1 MKNMR
6 GNCGMK
12 VRKFLLHTGLIITIL
27 ISIIFSALI
36 WFNPA
41 MLQHDSKETTNTGE
55 STTSVSKRTL
65 SDIFLP
71 LQATYNVN
79 DAQYQL
85 PSSEDYLIGKVWKV
99 MKKWNSVS
107 TSMKSY
113 KNETDYLTFL
123 NQNNVL
129 LLNYNSPITVK
140 IFNKVFSQK
149 IKSIQSFK
157 FNRIMIPTEG
167 SNYIYLM
174 NDQARKVCKVV
185 VNNAKSIKK
194 IQTYLK
200 SNSVENNK
208 VEIDYYLLN
217 NKIVNFYVNS
227 VQLSKY
233 SYLYNK
239 TNISSYVSELLNP
252 SGQTS
257 ISTKLQ
263 KNKTIYLDGSDNRLT
278 LNDTTGAVQYENYS
292 ALDYYDEASSGKI
305 RTQRLNYYTH
315 LTESLNQLNKIGVAP
330 DNLRFDE
337 VNSEDGTV
345 TYRSYIAGFPII
357 GDDNYGTYKIKLM
370 STGGKEYN
378 FSLNSLQVSVPS
390 SQYKEDLPS
399 TYTVLRELENKGY
412 ALSKIKDIRVA
423 YKWQKNQSSS
433 LVIDMIP
440 TYYVYTDGRW
450 SELDDLLSTN

>member
-1 MKNMR
+1 
-6 GNCGMK
+6 MK
-12 VRKFLLHTGLIITIL
+12 VRRILLHIGLIITIL
-27 ISIIFSALI
+27 ISIFFSALI

-55 STTSVSKRTL
+55 NNTSVSKKTL
-65 SDIFLP
+65 SDVFLP
-71 LQATYNVN
+71 LQVTYNEDN
-79 DAQYQL
+79 LQYQI
-85 PSSEDYLIGKVWKV
+85 PSSKDYLIGKVWKV
-99 MKKWNSVS
+99 MKKWDSSSVS
-107 TSMKSY
+107 MKTY

-123 NQNNVL
+123 KQNNML

-140 IFNKVFSQK
+140 IFNKVFLQK
-149 IKSIQSFK
+149 IKGIENFK
-157 FNRIMIPTEG
+157 FNRIMIPV
-167 SNYIYLM
+167 SNGKYLYLL
-174 NDQARKVCKVV
+174 NDQTKEVCTVTLSKM
-185 VNNAKSIKK
+185 KGTK

-200 SNSVENNK
+200 SKDVDNVK
-208 VEIDYYLLN
+208 VEVDYYPLN
-217 NKIVNFYVNS
+217 NKIINFYVGS
-227 VQLSKY
+227 VQFPKY

-278 LNDTTGAVQYENYS
+278 LNDTTSAIQYENYA
-292 ALDYYDEASSGKI
+292 ALDYFDEANSGKVK
-305 RTQRLNYYTH
+305 TQKLDYYTH
-315 LTESLNQLNKIGVAP
+315 LKESLEELNIIGTTP

-337 VNSEDGTV
+337 INAEDGTV

-357 GDDNYGTYKIKLM
+357 SDDNYGSYQIKLM

-378 FSLNSLQVSVPS
+378 LSLNSLQVPVPS
-390 SQYKEDLPS
+390 SQYKQSLPS

-412 ALSKIKDIRVA
+412 STNKIKDIRVA

-433 LVIDMIP
+433 LVVDLIP
-440 TYYVYTDGRW
+440 TYYVYLDGHW
-450 SELDDLLSTN
+450 SELDTLLTGN

>member
-1 MKNMR
+1 
-6 GNCGMK
+6 MK
-12 VRKFLLHTGLIITIL
+12 VRRILLHTGLIITII
-27 ISIIFSALI
+27 ISILFSALI

-41 MLQHDSKETTNTGE
+41 MLQHDSKETTDTGE
-55 STTSVSKRTL
+55 NTTSVSKKTL

-79 DAQYQL
+79 DLQYQL
-85 PSSEDYLIGKVWKV
+85 PSSEDYLIGKVSKI
-99 MKKWNSVS
+99 MKNWNSGS
-107 TSMKSY
+107 TSIKSY
-113 KNETDYLTFL
+113 KSETDYLTFL
-123 NQNNVL
+123 KQNNVL

-149 IKSIQSFK
+149 INGIQNFK
-157 FNRIMIPTEG
+157 FNRIMIPVKNG
-167 SNYIYLM
+167 SYLYLM
-174 NDQARKVCKVV
+174 NDQTRAVCKVV
-185 VNNAKSIKK
+185 VNNMKSVKK

-200 SNSVENNK
+200 SNSLEKNK
-208 VEIDYYLLN
+208 VEIDYYQLN
-217 NKIVNFYVNS
+217 NKIINFYVNS
-227 VQLSKY
+227 VQFPKY

-257 ISTKLQ
+257 ITTKLQ

-278 LNDTTGAVQYENYS
+278 LNDTTSAVQYENYS
-292 ALDYYDEASSGKI
+292 ALDYYDDAGSGKI
-305 RTQRLNYYTH
+305 RTQKLNYYTH

-337 VNSEDGTV
+337 ANSDDGTV

-357 GDDNYGTYKIKLM
+357 SDDNYGTYKIKLM

-378 FSLNSLQVSVPS
+378 FSLNSLQVPVPS
-390 SQYKEDLPS
+390 SQYKENLPS

-412 ALSKIKDIRVA
+412 TLNKIKDIRVA
-423 YKWQKNQSSS
+423 YKWQKNQSSK
-433 LVIDMIP
+433 LVVDMIP
-440 TYYVYTDGRW
+440 VYYVYADGHW
-450 SELDDLLSTN
+450 SELESLLSAN